1 MAWATRGVQGRAAA
15 TLAIVGLVSQ
25 TTPPSKA
32 HPPFPADDPGMRWS
46 RRLALVVL
54 AVLAFAVCLWTS
66 LRPNL
71 DDGWLAIG
79 MPNPVASIAWLVLFV
94 ALLLQVS
101 SRIRAFA
108 IGLIFLLFWPAPAYA
123 SLGVMSLYGQFVM
136 QPTTA
141 TVTDSDPPREGGPAP
156 VTFAFDDGRSERGVS
171 LLSERFGST
180 REYVAPREGSTVDVL
195 RDPNGWL
202 PPRTTHEGEGSGGGT
217 VRALLLALPGV
228 LGMVG
233 VAAAAS
239 SALTRR
245 ESFIMVAGRPEPA
258 PEARPQVATDRR

>member
-1 MAWATRGVQGRAAA
+1 MRHDGE
-15 TLAIVGLVSQ
+15 S
-25 TTPPSKA
+25 
-32 HPPFPADDPGMRWS
+32 ADDNDGENDQEDQQSVGSAALRGRVVPAGVLLGWRRGRGWS
-46 RRLALVVL
+46 RRRRR
-54 AVLAFAVCLWTS
+54 
-66 LRPNL
+66 LRRRGPTACGRGDL
-71 DDGWLAIG
+71 
-79 MPNPVASIAWLVLFV
+79 LFV

-180 REYVAPREGSTVDVL
+180 REYFAPREGSTVDVL